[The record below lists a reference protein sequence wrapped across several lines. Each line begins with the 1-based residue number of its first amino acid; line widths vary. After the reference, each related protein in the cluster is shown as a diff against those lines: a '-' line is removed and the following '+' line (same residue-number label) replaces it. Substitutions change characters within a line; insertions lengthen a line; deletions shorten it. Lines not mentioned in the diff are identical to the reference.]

1 MRIHEILEECVEY
14 ISVDGAIG
22 SDPTRLI
29 EHLVKLDPSLD
40 HDYFAHLWTLLCAHP
55 SIQIIITNEPVLLPG
70 GNTELGTAPLPQD
83 WVLPQGMQANV
94 DISTLYREGLRG
106 RQIAFMLAG
115 QEFRSDKQAIQDRKE
130 AARKK
135 AKKAKEATLKRNKDK
150 MDEDSDGEMKVDPSG
165 SGVLRVL
172 HVDDSQE
179 GDGSAPIPKTD
190 FRRLSEKWGA
200 RLRIRCTEDE
210 IYYRLT
216 GSHARIPKITSTV
229 FHVLQL
235 AAMSRDKGITAID
248 LGPLV
253 GASQG
258 SMHYFM
264 KVLVQLGLCA
274 KVPAVLHAAV
284 TNLLVFH
291 KFLDQ
296 NPNYRALIGKPLNSL
311 FEDSQA
317 EENPDD
323 GADEETEEDDN
334 LIDPSLDDATKF
346 NDWGFDFAPLTEA
359 ELMAGHAVKQRL
371 LKMLDHPKL
380 QNHLLRTKNLLP
392 TLGWRGQA
400 VMRHRRAVKRHIDGL
415 VLDGLVERL
424 YIGESRISCI
434 RLSKFNP
441 EPVAETAEPAKI
453 AADAD
458 AEESERVHD
467 LDMIS
472 TQPPYTPPLDP
483 QIMNIPLTVTFER
496 WVIDLVVQSEENPDA
511 EQRGMT
517 INSIWQ
523 NTNYMYKRS
532 IDFAILR
539 SDNAHIPE
547 HLWSYSVSS
556 FMETVKKERRLRLF
570 TTAEFQRIM
579 RREGQVIEGYP
590 AMTRPKLTGHFGDIS
605 FKTFYSSEFQL
616 NKFLDNAKSLNG
628 DQKPKPMGR
637 PPKVPIKTTK
647 SKSTTKSTQ
656 VVEDEESDDEE
667 EGGKTG
673 KKGFKYSD
681 TVQVRGRP
689 RKYVHVVEED
699 GSVNRRIIGT
709 VYSRDD
715 LPQVLVYLKERN
727 ILVTPPV
734 GYTGLGPPPP
744 ATEEAIRN
752 GRPPEY
758 YYQFPARDS
767 AAYSGLPGRKSK
779 ARAKKEAEAAA
790 AAAAGEID
798 SPTTTVQ
805 PAETNVP
812 SNNRDKGKKGKKRAK
827 GAGGSGS
834 EAGAGT
840 PSTARKSKRQK
851 KQVNYADKADMD
863 VDQDAHAVKVVP
875 TSISDGI
882 DHAQP
887 SETAGPIVEPIASN
901 SKPANDEHVID
912 PALTEPSSRVL
923 TPAESV
929 DPVDQVIEAQSA
941 DITISSPATP
951 AATKGKQSA
960 KKRGKSGKKQ
970 VAKPKQEIVDDSKR
984 SENNG
989 RNVKAVI
996 PPQPIS
1002 GTEDKRND
1010 ALEIPDTRS
1019 TAGSRFFPAD
1029 IPDDSVFDQSMEDS
1043 IGNVLAELSHS
1054 GVRPRS
1060 QPSTAEPSASLVATA
1075 GSSLTMK
1082 GKKRKSDLP
1091 THAEPPFK
1099 TTKIPEGKA
1108 ASKADDD
1115 RRTSLFILPEEP
1127 MEELPFELP
1136 EHIFRV
1142 GKSNAKDDEE
1152 ANLNDTVTSTNDPQS
1167 QQIVA
1172 PIEIDGTP
1180 DMQTLETSVSVD
1192 PPGAGKP
1199 SPSLSKADS
1208 DMPPP
1213 NFASTP
1219 SRSTPQLTT
1228 LTDIVRAQSATP
1240 LRELSA
1246 ASSGSPA
1253 TPSTPQRELI
1263 QPIRNKKLLHA
1274 LNDSAKPARV
1284 DLGTIRKANEL
1295 VQVLHDNGGVMM
1307 DSKLIHEHRN
1317 WTFKYAGTDHPI
1329 APPVAYGMDRLVVK
1343 KTVSILLSDG
1353 RIKETIVSVPTPT
1366 GRWVKSSVLYLTNL
1380 PHEQLQAYIRQ
1391 MSTSVS
1397 QSMTPNARRG
1407 KPETPSLPATPY
1419 TELKRSAPRNGGKL
1433 AYDATP
1439 TRNSISGAPRPFSER
1454 RTALLK
1460 ELKVVGQ
1467 LLGWKASRVVRAQ
1480 ILHRAILRALS
1491 REGCGSVVSMSPRIF
1506 AFPLLC
1512 EDITAEEWFSCCLLL
1527 QYNEEIEH
1535 WLRDPV
1541 NRATKVKDVPRQ
1553 YRPLGGFGGSST
1565 KAKMNTLLQ
1574 IMVALKIISPVV
1586 PVAKQESDF
1595 FGDHSESN
1603 GFKVESGS
1611 INSTFYLLH
1620 DMVPVYHI
1628 ASLPP
1633 PFLGLLP
1640 ARNEEEINS
1649 LWSTIKKASLE
1660 MQVDAL
1666 GRIGERIKP
1675 TLPHAAKFE
1684 DTLDLSIDY
1693 TKLLQR
1699 PKRWK
1704 SELTL
1709 LPIQKAALDEV
1720 FDRTTGQSSINTQQ
1734 ELEDFAYENA
1744 LPLPFLETEIKRRA
1758 ELAKDNAAKIAERL
1772 REHALKAQRRQQD
1785 IQEKIRQK
1793 LIERQEA
1800 ARVAWEE
1807 KVSSS
1812 AQRKSVEYTPELLA
1826 FVSHQTIQSGSMKM
1840 SDATESIVDYWVM
1853 MWEHIKNLSPQER
1866 ETTLEERR
1874 RYQAERVRLTASK
1887 FKYSATSKGRSAK
1900 KPKEQKTGPQKRTR
1914 SKRKWTHEDDDLLLD
1929 AEAII
1934 RARSRASGYKGRQAI
1949 SQLFPQAV
1957 ASTIRSRLTK
1967 IVSQPGKKAYYERL
1981 EQAWYELWMK
1991 IRGTAEL
1998 VDEHLESPFDFDLK
2012 DHLRV
2017 LREKIDKRPLRLLA
2031 AATPEEE
2038 KEPVP
2043 DLLSDSYQITE
2054 EFAWK
2059 YVETE
2064 QHSFDQAADALS
2076 AEEIKINAIGSISI
2090 LDEPRIKEEVAAND
2104 KQMGLLQ
2111 ASMKMIVGTPDAY
2124 YDVTHGKRLLDTW
2137 SNETC
2142 QAAIQNMMD
2151 KNVLKRV
2158 PNPSRDNER
2167 QYGFSQGWQQLE
2179 EGFLPPNLFQASQ
2192 GLKPKLEPEE
2202 GIEWPLIGE
2211 SGELAA
2217 LMDMVSNHEVDFEY
2231 DVQEFPTV
2239 KYEKGHFNTRKLDD
2253 DAYEFA
2259 LQVKRTTRTNS
2270 SPKVPFPNTKT
2281 CRSLR
2286 PWDSEVDNTSENQQ
2300 IVQKVMEAVKQTA
2313 EEGITKPELLDVI
2326 GCSPLQLD
2334 RSLAVLASHDGESQ
2348 AFFWTGYDTARLVS
2362 REYWETWC
2370 VKVTPQGSNLTDG
2383 NENAVLLGPRRW
2395 YDVHGVFK
2403 EDDFVKVVESVKS
2416 LIVSRPGSS
2425 LKTVKT
2431 KLAIILD
2438 RLELID
2444 LLQYLVD
2451 QNKIGVKW
2459 SEVVEE
2465 DDRMVP
2471 PLESVDLDQEDDLG
2485 LFPVSNGVWD

>member
-1 MRIHEILEECVEY
+1 
-14 ISVDGAIG
+14 
-22 SDPTRLI
+22 
-29 EHLVKLDPSLD
+29 
-40 HDYFAHLWTLLCAHP
+40 
-55 SIQIIITNEPVLLPG
+55 
-70 GNTELGTAPLPQD
+70 
-83 WVLPQGMQANV
+83 
-94 DISTLYREGLRG
+94 
-106 RQIAFMLAG
+106 
-115 QEFRSDKQAIQDRKE
+115 
-130 AARKK
+130 
-135 AKKAKEATLKRNKDK
+135 
-150 MDEDSDGEMKVDPSG
+150 
-165 SGVLRVL
+165 
-172 HVDDSQE
+172 
-179 GDGSAPIPKTD
+179 
-190 FRRLSEKWGA
+190 
-200 RLRIRCTEDE
+200 
-210 IYYRLT
+210 
-216 GSHARIPKITSTV
+216 
-229 FHVLQL
+229 
-235 AAMSRDKGITAID
+235 
-248 LGPLV
+248 
-253 GASQG
+253 
-258 SMHYFM
+258 
-264 KVLVQLGLCA
+264 
-274 KVPAVLHAAV
+274 
-284 TNLLVFH
+284 
-291 KFLDQ
+291 
-296 NPNYRALIGKPLNSL
+296 
-311 FEDSQA
+311 
-317 EENPDD
+317 
-323 GADEETEEDDN
+323 
-334 LIDPSLDDATKF
+334 
-346 NDWGFDFAPLTEA
+346 
-359 ELMAGHAVKQRL
+359 
-371 LKMLDHPKL
+371 
-380 QNHLLRTKNLLP
+380 
-392 TLGWRGQA
+392 
-400 VMRHRRAVKRHIDGL
+400 
-415 VLDGLVERL
+415 
-424 YIGESRISCI
+424 
-434 RLSKFNP
+434 
-441 EPVAETAEPAKI
+441 
-453 AADAD
+453 
-458 AEESERVHD
+458 
-467 LDMIS
+467 
-472 TQPPYTPPLDP
+472 
-483 QIMNIPLTVTFER
+483 MNIPLTVTFER
-496 WVIDLVVQSEENPDA
+496 WIIDLVVQSEENPDT

-605 FKTFYSSEFQL
+605 FKTFYSSEIQL

-667 EGGKTG
+667 EGGKKG

-727 ILVTPPV
+727 ILVTPPL

-752 GRPPEY
+752 GHPPEY

-790 AAAAGEID
+790 AAAAGETD

-805 PAETNVP
+805 LAETNVP
-812 SNNRDKGKKGKKRAK
+812 SNNKDKGKKGKKRAK

-851 KQVNYADKADMD
+851 KEVNYADKADLD
-863 VDQDAHAVKVVP
+863 VDQDAHAVNVVP
-875 TSISDGI
+875 GPISDGI
-882 DHAQP
+882 GHEQP
-887 SETAGPIVEPIASN
+887 SEKAGPIVEPTASHPD
-901 SKPANDEHVID
+901 SANDEHLVD

-929 DPVDQVIEAQSA
+929 DPVGQVIEAQTA
-941 DITISSPATP
+941 DITISSPAPP
-951 AATKGKQSA
+951 AATKDKQSG

-970 VAKPKQEIVDDSKR
+970 VAEPKQEIVDDFKR
-984 SENNG
+984 SGNNG
-989 RNVKAVI
+989 QNVKAVV
-996 PPQPIS
+996 PPQPVS
-1002 GTEDKRND
+1002 GTEDKRNH
-1010 ALEIPDTRS
+1010 ALDTLDTRS
-1019 TAGSRFFPAD
+1019 TAGSRFFPID
-1029 IPDDSVFDQSMEDS
+1029 IPDDSLFDQSMEDS

-1060 QPSTAEPSASLVATA
+1060 QPPTAEPSAPSVATT
-1075 GSSLTMK
+1075 GSSSTMT
-1082 GKKRKSDLP
+1082 GRKRKSDIP
-1091 THAEPPFK
+1091 THAEPPPK
-1099 TTKIPEGKA
+1099 TTKTTQGKA
-1108 ASKADDD
+1108 ASEAFDD
-1115 RRTSLFILPEEP
+1115 RRTSLFVLPEEP

-1136 EHIFRV
+1136 EDIFTT
-1142 GKSNAKDDEE
+1142 GKSSAKDGEE
-1152 ANLNDTVTSTNDPQS
+1152 ANISDTAASTNDPPLRQPA
-1167 QQIVA
+1167 V
-1172 PIEIDGTP
+1172 PIEVDVTP
-1180 DMQTLETSVSVD
+1180 DVQILGTTVAVD
-1192 PPGAGKP
+1192 PPRADEP
-1199 SPSLSKADS
+1199 SPSPSQADNV
-1208 DMPPP
+1208 MPAPSC
-1213 NFASTP
+1213 ASTP
-1219 SRSTPQLTT
+1219 FRSTPQPTT
-1228 LTDIVRAQSATP
+1228 LRDISRAQSATP
-1240 LRELSA
+1240 LREVSA
-1246 ASSGSPA
+1246 APSDTLA
-1253 TPSTPQRELI
+1253 TPSTPQRGVA

-1274 LNDSAKPARV
+1274 LNDCKWSLSLMKHCADNLGLAAKPARV

-1317 WTFKYAGTDHPI
+1317 WTFKYAGTDHPN

-1343 KTVSILLSDG
+1343 KTVNILLSDG

-1366 GRWVKSSVLYLTNL
+1366 GRWVKSNVLYLTDL

-1407 KPETPSLPATPY
+1407 KPDTPSLPATPY

-1433 AYDATP
+1433 AFDATP
-1439 TRNSISGAPRPFSER
+1439 TRNSTSGAPRPFSER

-1467 LLGWKASRVVRAQ
+1467 LLGWKASRVVRVQ
-1480 ILHRAILRALS
+1480 ILHRAIIRALS
-1491 REGCGSVVSMSPRIF
+1491 REGCGSVVSTSPRIF

-1574 IMVALKIISPVV
+1574 IMVTLKIISPVI
-1586 PVAKQESDF
+1586 PAAKEESDF

-1633 PFLGLLP
+1633 PLLGLLP
-1640 ARNEEEINS
+1640 ARNEEEINT

-1666 GRIGERIKP
+1666 GRIGERTKP

-1704 SELTL
+1704 SDLTL

-1720 FDRTTGQSSINTQQ
+1720 FDRTTGQNSINTQQ

-1772 REHALKAQRRQQD
+1772 REHALKAQQRQQD

-1812 AQRKSVEYTPELLA
+1812 AQRKSVEYTPELLG

-1840 SDATESIVDYWVM
+1840 SDATESIIDYWVM

-1866 ETTLEERR
+1866 ETALEERR
-1874 RYQAERVRLTASK
+1874 RYQAERVRLTAPK
-1887 FKYSATSKGRSAK
+1887 FKYSATSKRRSAK
-1900 KPKEQKTGPQKRTR
+1900 KPKEPKSRSEVLAHDGFADPFRIAGPQKRTR

-1998 VDEHLESPFDFDLK
+1998 VDEHLESPFEFDLK
-2012 DHLRV
+2012 DHIRV

-2054 EFAWK
+2054 EFTWK

-2076 AEEIKINAIGSISI
+2076 AEEIKINATGSISI
-2090 LDEPRIKEEVAAND
+2090 LDEPRIKEEVAADN

-2142 QAAIQNMMD
+2142 QVAIQSMMD
-2151 KNVLKRV
+2151 NNVLKRV

-2179 EGFLPPNLFQASQ
+2179 EGFLPPNLFQAAQ
-2192 GLKPKLEPEE
+2192 GLKSKLEPEE
-2202 GIEWPLIGE
+2202 GVEWPLIGE

-2217 LMDMVSNHEVDFEY
+2217 LMDMVSYHEVDFEY
-2231 DVQEFPTV
+2231 DVHEFPTV

-2270 SPKVPFPNTKT
+2270 SPKVPFPDTKIYK
-2281 CRSLR
+2281 SLR
-2286 PWDSEVDNTSENQQ
+2286 PWNYEVDDNPGTQHT
-2300 IVQKVMEAVKQTA
+2300 VQKVIEAVKQTA
-2313 EEGITKPELLDVI
+2313 EDGITKPELLDVI
-2326 GCSPLQLD
+2326 RCSPVQLD
-2334 RSLAVLASHDGESQ
+2334 RSLAVLSSQ
-2348 AFFWTGYDTARLVS
+2348 DDHTLFWTGYDTARLVL
-2362 REYWETWC
+2362 REHWESWC
-2370 VKVTPQGSNLTDG
+2370 VKVTLQGSKLTDG
-2383 NENAVLLGPRRW
+2383 NAVLLGPRRW
-2395 YDVHGVFK
+2395 YDVYGVFK

-2416 LIVSRPGSS
+2416 LVISRPGIT
-2425 LKTVKT
+2425 LKTIRT
-2431 KLAIILD
+2431 KLATILD

-2444 LLQYLVD
+2444 ILQYLVD
-2451 QNKIGVKW
+2451 QDKIEAKW

-2465 DDRMVP
+2465 DDTMAP
-2471 PLESVDLDQEDDLG
+2471 PLESVDVDQEDDLG
-2485 LFPVSNGVWD
+2485 LFPVVNGVWD